1 MINTISLYL
10 LPILIITIL
19 TIALVK
25 KVPIYEEFTEGAK
38 DGFAVSI
45 KIIPYLV
52 AIIVGISMFRASGAM
67 ESITNFLSPLLSNF
81 SIPVDSIPVM
91 ITRPLSGSAT
101 LGLFSEIAHKFGP
114 DAYTTKLC
122 AVLVGSSE
130 TTFYVLSVYF
140 GSIGIKK
147 FRYALLTGLLA
158 DVIGIIV
165 AIFVCSLIFLPKIA

>member
-1 MINTISLYL
+1 
-10 LPILIITIL
+10 
-19 TIALVK
+19 
-25 KVPIYEEFTEGAK
+25 
-38 DGFAVSI
+38 
-45 KIIPYLV
+45 
-52 AIIVGISMFRASGAM
+52 
-67 ESITNFLSPLLSNF
+67 
-81 SIPVDSIPVM
+81 M